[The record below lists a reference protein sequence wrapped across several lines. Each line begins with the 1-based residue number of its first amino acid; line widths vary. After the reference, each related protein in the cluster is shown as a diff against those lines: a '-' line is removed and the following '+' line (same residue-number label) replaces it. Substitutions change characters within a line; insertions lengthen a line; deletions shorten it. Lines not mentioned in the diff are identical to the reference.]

1 MKVKAILVAGGH
13 GSRLYPF
20 TKISQKTLLP
30 LYDRPVI
37 DYALGTIRRA
47 GIKNITIISN
57 QFIGQIAKHV
67 GSGLEGEQI
76 HYVLEETPEGV
87 AKALNLARPHNE
99 DCRLL
104 IYFSDNITTI
114 ELSEYVESFRLAE
127 TNPGC
132 ILLSREEENPN
143 AFGVA
148 KFDENGNIVDIVEKP
163 ESPPSNIAI
172 GGIYLYDEQFWSLMD
187 QCEKEYGEKLSIT
200 DINRKYVHNNSAQ
213 LLNIGKETWVDCG
226 TPESLL
232 DASIMARDGKLNPN
246 PFRN

>member
-1 MKVKAILVAGGH
+1 M
-13 GSRLYPF
+13 
-20 TKISQKTLLP
+20 
-30 LYDRPVI
+30 
-37 DYALGTIRRA
+37 
-47 GIKNITIISN
+47 
-57 QFIGQIAKHV
+57 
-67 GSGLEGEQI
+67 
-76 HYVLEETPEGV
+76 
-87 AKALNLARPHNE
+87 
-99 DCRLL
+99 L

-114 ELSEYVESFRLAE
+114 ELSDYVDSFRQAE

-148 KFDENGNIVDIVEKP
+148 KFDENGNIIDIVEKP

-187 QCEKEYGEKLSIT
+187 QCEKEVGEKLSIT
-200 DINRKYVHNNSAQ
+200 DVNRKYVENNSAQ

-226 TPESLL
+226 TPNSLL

-246 PFRN
+246 PFKN

>member
-30 LYDRPVI
+30 LYERPVI

-67 GSGLEGEQI
+67 GSGLAGEQI
-76 HYVLEETPEGV
+76 HYVLEETPKGV
-87 AKALNLARPHNE
+87 ANALNLARPHNE

-114 ELSEYVESFRLAE
+114 ELSKYVDSFRQAK

-132 ILLSREEENPN
+132 ILLSREEDNPN

-148 KFDENGNIVDIVEKP
+148 KFDENGDIVDIVEKP

-172 GGIYLYDEQFWSLMD
+172 GGIYLYDEQFWNLMD
-187 QCEKEYGEKLSIT
+187 QCEKEVGEELSIT
-200 DINRKYVHNNSAQ
+200 DVNRKYVQNNSAQ

-226 TPESLL
+226 TPDSLL

>member
-1 MKVKAILVAGGH
+1 
-13 GSRLYPF
+13 
-20 TKISQKTLLP
+20 
-30 LYDRPVI
+30 VI

-67 GSGLEGEQI
+67 GSGLAGEQI
-76 HYVLEETPEGV
+76 HYVLEETPKGV
-87 AKALNLARPHNE
+87 ANALNLARPHNE

-114 ELSEYVESFRLAE
+114 ELSDYVDSFRQAE

-148 KFDENGNIVDIVEKP
+148 KFDKNGNIVDIVEKP

-200 DINRKYVHNNSAQ
+200 DVNRKYVENNSAR

-226 TPESLL
+226 TPDSLL